1 MRHVRHATV
10 RLLRGGFVFVRVG
23 VGLRVGQYRRRLRLL
38 GHRQCFRGHLDGGR
52 LRFPETYGSFEDLG
66 KRRAREQG
74 DRWSRE
80 NPNRST
86 VIARHRRF
94 CCDKKSHT
102 MHAYPANAGQATVR
116 KCFGCGSPDHVRRDC
131 PNPSEGDNTCRQCGK
146 TGHQRSECPDT
157 KCYNC
162 NKDGHIAA
170 NCPAPRNR
178 TTHGTENKHR
188 NHNGNSRLNH
198 FATRSLASTP
208 SYSAR
213 TRTGSCLQTPTLAA
227 TWLSSSTIAGR
238 VRRH

>member
-102 MHAYPANAGQATVR
+102 MHAYPANAGQA
-116 KCFGCGSPDHVRRDC
+116 
-131 PNPSEGDNTCRQCGK
+131 
-146 TGHQRSECPDT
+146 
-157 KCYNC
+157 
-162 NKDGHIAA
+162 
-170 NCPAPRNR
+170 
-178 TTHGTENKHR
+178 
-188 NHNGNSRLNH
+188 
-198 FATRSLASTP
+198 
-208 SYSAR
+208 
-213 TRTGSCLQTPTLAA
+213 AA
-227 TWLSSSTIAGR
+227 TMILHRASNEIERGHDVIYSERRRTDDNVVTCIVWLNYEPR
-238 VRRH
+238 LLM